1 MTARTRTDWVLRGAL
16 ACTLIGTAHAEYTLA
31 VATGVHPWVAACV
44 PGALDLYVIRALQV
58 RRDVFL
64 AVLVMCA
71 VNVASHLV
79 TAGVLAVDWALI
91 SAVGALAPLVLWRV
105 HALWH
110 TRTRKELLWDVP
122 AGTRDLIEAGQVA
135 PAPAEVHPAPIQPP
149 TPAPVDERCTH
160 GWPADW
166 DCTECT
172 PSTPAEIAPA
182 PAPPATSAPAPDPEP
197 APETAPTP
205 VEDDDSDAEFMD
217 AARTHWD
224 DVTAK
229 TGAPPSARSIKAALS
244 VGQTRAT
251 RIRTRLL
258 NEYTEVHP

>member
-1 MTARTRTDWVLRGAL
+1 MRTRTRRDWVLWGAL
-16 ACTLIGTAHAEYTLA
+16 ACTLVGTAHAEYTLA

-79 TAGVLAVDWALI
+79 TAGVLAVGWELI

-110 TRTRKELLWDVP
+110 TRTRKELLGDAP
-122 AGTRDLIEAGQVA
+122 AGTRELVE
-135 PAPAEVHPAPIQPP
+135 
-149 TPAPVDERCTH
+149 
-160 GWPADW
+160 
-166 DCTECT
+166 
-172 PSTPAEIAPA
+172 
-182 PAPPATSAPAPDPEP
+182 SAPAPEATQPPATAPDPVDLPQEPTAPDLEPAPEPPKCEHGWPVDWECTECAPVPKDEEEPEP
-197 APETAPTP
+197 APD
-205 VEDDDSDAEFMD
+205 EDDTDAEFMD
-217 AARTHWD
+217 AARTHWN
-224 DVTAK
+224 DVLAK
-229 TGAPPSARSIKAALS
+229 TGAPPSARSLKAALA
-244 VGQTRAT
+244 VGQTRAG

-258 NEYTEVHP
+258 DEYTEVHS

>member
-1 MTARTRTDWVLRGAL
+1 MRTRTRRDWVLWGAL
-16 ACTLIGTAHAEYTLA
+16 ACTLVGTAHAEYTLA

-79 TAGVLAVDWALI
+79 TAGVLAVGWELI

-110 TRTRKELLWDVP
+110 TRTRKELLWDLP
-122 AGTRDLIEAGQVA
+122 AGARDEIETAHA
-135 PAPAEVHPAPIQPP
+135 PEQPAAHDTAPDPTEVHPEPP
-149 TPAPVDERCTH
+149 EPDEQPAPEPPKCEH
-160 GWPADW
+160 GWPLDW
-166 DCTECT
+166 ECTECT
-172 PSTPAEIAPA
+172 PAPDDE
-182 PAPPATSAPAPDPEP
+182 TDEEPAPDG
-197 APETAPTP
+197 
-205 VEDDDSDAEFMD
+205 DDTDAEFMPD
-217 AARTHWD
+217 ARRHWD
-224 DVTAK
+224 DVMAK
-229 TGAPPSARSIKAALS
+229 TGAPPSARSLKAALA

-258 NEYTEVHP
+258 TETTEVHS

>member
-1 MTARTRTDWVLRGAL
+1 MNRTRRDWVLWGAL
-16 ACTLIGTAHAEYTLA
+16 ACTLVGTAHAEYTLA

-79 TAGVLAVDWALI
+79 TAGVLTVDWALI

-122 AGTRDLIEAGQVA
+122 AGTRELVECAPAPERTPAPETSA
-135 PAPAEVHPAPIQPP
+135 PAPAAPLTPVEPPAPAVPEC
-149 TPAPVDERCTH
+149 AH
-160 GWPADW
+160 GWPLDW

-172 PSTPAEIAPA
+172 PAPAQSTPAP
-182 PAPPATSAPAPDPEP
+182 
-197 APETAPTP
+197 
-205 VEDDDSDAEFMD
+205 DDDLDAEYMAD
-217 AARTHWD
+217 ARRHWD

-229 TGAPPSARSIKAALS
+229 TGAPPSARSLKAALS
-244 VGQTRAT
+244 VGQTRAA

-258 NEYTEVHP
+258 DEVHP

>member
-1 MTARTRTDWVLRGAL
+1 MRTRTRRDWVLWGAL
-16 ACTLIGTAHAEYTLA
+16 ACTLVGTAHAEYTLA

-79 TAGVLAVDWALI
+79 TAGVLVVGWELI

-110 TRTRKELLWDVP
+110 TRTRKELLWGVP
-122 AGTRDLIEAGQVA
+122 AGTREAVESA
-135 PAPAEVHPAPIQPP
+135 SAPEAPPKPETPAPAAPTQ
-149 TPAPVDERCTH
+149 APECAH
-160 GWPADW
+160 GWPLDW
-166 DCTECT
+166 DCTECA
-172 PSTPAEIAPA
+172 PSPA
-182 PAPPATSAPAPDPEP
+182 PQTDAPAPDGN
-197 APETAPTP
+197 
-205 VEDDDSDAEFMD
+205 DIDAEYMD
-217 AARTHWD
+217 AARRHWN
-224 DVTAK
+224 DVVAK
-229 TGAPPSARSIKAALS
+229 TGAPPSARSLKAALA
-244 VGQTRAT
+244 VGQTRAG

>member
-122 AGTRDLIEAGQVA
+122 AGTRDLIEAGQDA
-135 PAPAEVHPAPIQPP
+135 
-149 TPAPVDERCTH
+149 
-160 GWPADW
+160 
-166 DCTECT
+166 
-172 PSTPAEIAPA
+172 
-182 PAPPATSAPAPDPEP
+182 PEP
-197 APETAPTP
+197 QTAPEAAPTDA
-205 VEDDDSDAEFMD
+205 EDDDSDAEFMD

-229 TGAPPSARSIKAALS
+229 TGAPPSARSIKAALA

>member
-1 MTARTRTDWVLRGAL
+1 MSPRTRTDWVLRGAL

-79 TAGVLAVDWALI
+79 TARVLTVDWALI

-110 TRTRKELLWDVP
+110 PRAHQDPQQDVP
-122 AGTRDLIEAGQVA
+122 PGTHESVEGA
-135 PAPAEVHPAPIQPP
+135 PATEPLKAAPEPAEQQQP
-149 TPAPVDERCTH
+149 
-160 GWPADW
+160 
-166 DCTECT
+166 
-172 PSTPAEIAPA
+172 
-182 PAPPATSAPAPDPEP
+182 PAPDPEP
-197 APETAPTP
+197 APEPPKCKHGWPLDWECTECTPAPEDEEEP
-205 VEDDDSDAEFMD
+205 EPAPNEDDTDAEFMD
-217 AARTHWD
+217 AARRHWD
-224 DVTAK
+224 DVLAK
-229 TGAPPSARSIKAALS
+229 TGAPPSARSLKAALA
-244 VGQTRAT
+244 VGQTRAG

-258 NEYTEVHP
+258 DEYTEAHR

>member
-1 MTARTRTDWVLRGAL
+1 MSTRTRTRRDWVLWGAL
-16 ACTLIGTAHAEYTLA
+16 ACTLVGTAHAEYTIA

-79 TAGVLAVDWALI
+79 TAGVLTVGWELI

-110 TRTRKELLWDVP
+110 TRTRKELLWGVP
-122 AGTRDLIEAGQVA
+122 AGTQELMEGA
-135 PAPAEVHPAPIQPP
+135 PAPERPTDAPEPPEVHPEP
-149 TPAPVDERCTH
+149 PAPDEKPAPETPKCEH
-160 GWPADW
+160 GWPLDW
-166 DCTECT
+166 ECTECT
-172 PSTPAEIAPA
+172 PAPEPEEEEEEDEA
-182 PAPPATSAPAPDPEP
+182 APD
-197 APETAPTP
+197 
-205 VEDDDSDAEFMD
+205 EDDTDAEFMP
-217 AARTHWD
+217 AARRHWN
-224 DVTAK
+224 DVKAK
-229 TGAPPSARSIKAALS
+229 TGAPPSARSLKAALA

-251 RIRTRLL
+251 RIRTRLV
-258 NEYTEVHP
+258 EESTEVHS

>member
-1 MTARTRTDWVLRGAL
+1 MRTRIDYVLWGAL
-16 ACTLIGTAHAEYTLA
+16 ACTLVGTAHAEYTLA

-64 AVLVMCA
+64 AVAVMCA

-79 TAGVLAVDWALI
+79 SAGVLRVGWELI

-105 HALWH
+105 HSLWH

-122 AGTRDLIEAGQVA
+122 AGTRELVESA
-135 PAPAEVHPAPIQPP
+135 PAPEPTDPSAAPDEPHSEANAPEPDPAPEPP
-149 TPAPVDERCTH
+149 KCEH
-160 GWPADW
+160 GWPLDW
-166 DCTECT
+166 ECTECT
-172 PSTPAEIAPA
+172 PAPDE
-182 PAPPATSAPAPDPEP
+182 TDSDAPAPD
-197 APETAPTP
+197 
-205 VEDDDSDAEFMD
+205 EDDTDAEFMP
-217 AARTHWD
+217 AARRHWN
-224 DVTAK
+224 DVMAK
-229 TGAPPSARSIKAALS
+229 TGAPPSARSLKAALA

-258 NEYTEVHP
+258 DEHTEVHS

>member
-1 MTARTRTDWVLRGAL
+1 MSTRTRTRRDWVLWGAL
-16 ACTLIGTAHAEYTLA
+16 ACTLVGTAHAEYTLA

-79 TAGVLAVDWALI
+79 TAGVLAVGWGLI

-122 AGTRDLIEAGQVA
+122 AGTREAVESAPIPEAA
-135 PAPAEVHPAPIQPP
+135 PAPAEELAAPAWVNPHPSPAEPPSAP
-149 TPAPVDERCTH
+149 TPAECTH
-160 GWPADW
+160 GWPLDW

-172 PSTPAEIAPA
+172 PGAVQDTD
-182 PAPPATSAPAPDPEP
+182 TSAPD
-197 APETAPTP
+197 
-205 VEDDDSDAEFMD
+205 EDDTDAEFMD
-217 AARTHWD
+217 TARRHWN
-224 DVTAK
+224 DVLAK
-229 TGAPPSARSIKAALS
+229 TGAPPSARSLKSVLG
-244 VGQTRAT
+244 VGQTRAS

>member
-1 MTARTRTDWVLRGAL
+1 MSPRTRTRTDWVLRGAL

-105 HALWH
+105 HSLWH

-122 AGTRDLIEAGQVA
+122 AGTRDLIEAGQ
-135 PAPAEVHPAPIQPP
+135 
-149 TPAPVDERCTH
+149 D
-160 GWPADW
+160 
-166 DCTECT
+166 
-172 PSTPAEIAPA
+172 
-182 PAPPATSAPAPDPEP
+182 APAPDPQDTPPIPTEYTDEHTPELAYPAVPDYVPDPWFEEHDPALTVSTPAALEP
-197 APETAPTP
+197 APMLAPEYTP
-205 VEDDDSDAEFMD
+205 SAPVTDVLQDGDAEYAGALKAYLD
-217 AARTHWD
+217 TCRDEKRTPS
-224 DVTAK
+224 VRGCKEFCKVGQERAK
-229 TGAPPSARSIKAALS
+229 RLLEWAGALS
-244 VGQTRAT
+244 
-251 RIRTRLL
+251 
-258 NEYTEVHP
+258 